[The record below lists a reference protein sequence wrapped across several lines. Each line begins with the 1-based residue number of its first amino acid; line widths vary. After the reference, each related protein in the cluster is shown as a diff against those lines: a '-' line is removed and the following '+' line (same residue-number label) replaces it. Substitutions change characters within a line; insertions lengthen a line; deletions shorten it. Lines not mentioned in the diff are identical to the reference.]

1 MSKSSLVAQWG
12 KDSVLSLL
20 WYMFSLWPRNFQ
32 IPSVQ
37 PKKEVK
43 ITGAAAYTLQEV
55 TDQFPGSIKKI
66 VEGSSHRGS
75 GVTNPTNIHKDVGLI
90 PVFTRG
96 GLRIWCRWDWN
107 PVLLWLWHS
116 CSFDS
121 TPSLETCICHRCDP
135 KKQKIK

>member
-1 MSKSSLVAQWG
+1 MWDIKLEILKLAQDCLVILEKGLALKMSKSSLVAQWG

-75 GVTNPTNIHKDVGLI
+75 GVTNPTKIHKDVGLI

-96 GLRIWCRWDWN
+96 G
-107 PVLLWLWHS
+107 
-116 CSFDS
+116 
-121 TPSLETCICHRCDP
+121 
-135 KKQKIK
+135 